1 MALRP
6 RAVITTPYP
15 TPAATARVLGVSA
28 KRYRELRAMVTDA
41 LARDHERKAKKRAG
55 TGRRVARRA

>member
-15 TPAATARVLGVSA
+15 TPAATARVFGISA
-28 KRYRELRAMVTDA
+28 KRYRELRARVTEA
-41 LARDHERKAKKRAG
+41 LAREREQSAKKR
-55 TGRRVARRA
+55 TTPRRRKARRN